1 MHVRVCVGLLRA
13 QIQGLCALRF
23 DTNLD
28 IMALSTE
35 VVKKRGGKLLQQAAS
50 TLSGSGGGG
59 SLSGAGLAAAQTLVE
74 GQLAVRRS

>member
-1 MHVRVCVGLLRA
+1 MRVCVGLLRA

-35 VVKKRGGKLLQQAAS
+35 VVKKRKEAPATEETPLAPSNGAAPE
-50 TLSGSGGGG
+50 LSRPEKRARVD
-59 SLSGAGLAAAQTLVE
+59 AGPPQ
-74 GQLAVRRS
+74 